1 MILPIYRYM
10 GFDKTV
16 TIQLSSGMTKLKKIR
31 LRITLHFGTIVLP
44 EGASPLY
51 GDKALL
57 PLS

>member
-1 MILPIYRYM
+1 M